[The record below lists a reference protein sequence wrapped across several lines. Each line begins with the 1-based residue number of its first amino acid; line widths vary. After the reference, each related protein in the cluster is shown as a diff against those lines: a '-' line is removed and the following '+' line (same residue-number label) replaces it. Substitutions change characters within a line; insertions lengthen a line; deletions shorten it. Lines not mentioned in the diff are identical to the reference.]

1 MIIQFILLGD
11 YTDNLYWSLIW
22 CPGHL
27 NNEFFYMPVVVKKQ
41 ILMSSWLPDCQFC
54 VGTYSP
60 LVAGIYNHSM
70 YIYALSTPRVND
82 DLN

>member
-27 NNEFFYMPVVVKKQ
+27 NNERFYMPVVVKKQ
-41 ILMSSWLPDCQFC
+41 ILMSS
-54 VGTYSP
+54 
-60 LVAGIYNHSM
+60 
-70 YIYALSTPRVND
+70 
-82 DLN
+82 